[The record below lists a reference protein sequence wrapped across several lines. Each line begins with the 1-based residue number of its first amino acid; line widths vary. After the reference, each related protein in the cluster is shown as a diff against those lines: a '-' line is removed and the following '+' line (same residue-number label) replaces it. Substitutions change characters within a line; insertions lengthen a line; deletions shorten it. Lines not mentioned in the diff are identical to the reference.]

1 MTRPPHGD
9 EIEPAEWIGGLYD
22 RFGPSLYRYALMI
35 LADPSGAADVVQQV
49 FVALLRSRAAI
60 DSDERYLRRSV
71 RNECYS
77 ALRRRRREIVSS
89 IAGELLE
96 TASANDDRIDERIAV
111 EQAMRDLP
119 PEQREVVYLK
129 AFEGLTF
136 QEIAVMTGES
146 GNTVASRYRY
156 ALDKLR
162 ERLLEKVSPELR

>member
-9 EIEPAEWIGGLYD
+9 DVEPVEWIGALYD
-22 RFGPSLYRYALMI
+22 RLGASLYRYALMI
-35 LADPSGAADVVQQV
+35 LVDPSAAADVVQQV
-49 FVALLRSRAAI
+49 FVALLRGRAPI
-60 DSDERYLRRSV
+60 DSDEGYLRRSV

-89 IAGELLE
+89 IDGELLE
-96 TASANDDRIDERIAV
+96 AASANDDRIDERIAI

-129 AFEGLTF
+129 TFEGMTF
-136 QEIAVMTGES
+136 HEIALMTGES

-156 ALDKLR
+156 ALDRLR
-162 ERLLEKVSPELR
+162 ARLLAKVSPELK